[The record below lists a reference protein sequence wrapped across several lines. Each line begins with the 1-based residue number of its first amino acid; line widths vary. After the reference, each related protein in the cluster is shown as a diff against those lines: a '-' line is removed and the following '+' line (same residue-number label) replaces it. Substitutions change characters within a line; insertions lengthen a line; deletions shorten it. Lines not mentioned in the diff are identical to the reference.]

1 MKSLPHDRMPP
12 ELQPSIQVLRAV
24 LERFRYLGEDEADS
38 HLAWQGEK
46 ALQRLVE
53 VFASGWNG
61 NGTSSEPL

>member
-1 MKSLPHDRMPP
+1 MTECCPNRCSS
-12 ELQPSIQVLRAV
+12 SIQVLREV